1 MPPPINSSRPKR
13 GPAFAATAIDIIP
26 KLVAQR
32 LIRKDRDASNG
43 AAFSEDIMG
52 QP

>member
-1 MPPPINSSRPKR
+1 
-13 GPAFAATAIDIIP
+13 
-26 KLVAQR
+26 VAQR